1 MKLPENIIEML
12 RQKSGNDLYL
22 PSDCEFLSLDIESKL
37 GVHIGATTLKRLLG
51 FAQDERTP
59 HASTLEV
66 LAKYLG
72 YAHWE
77 DVVNQEEKYSSDFD
91 TPEDEIRAANLTVG
105 DRVNITYSPGR
116 HVVFEYVGDDYFVVV
131 EREGNKLE
139 LGDRLQIQ
147 NFILHHPFYA
157 RQVFWG
163 EECLGT
169 YSAAMVSGIDTL
181 KLIRK

>member
-1 MKLPENIIEML
+1 MRLPEFIIKML
-12 RQKSGNDLYL
+12 RKKSGNDLYL
-22 PSDCEFLSLDIESKL
+22 PSDCEFLSLDIESNL
-37 GVHIGATTLKRLLG
+37 GI
-51 FAQDERTP
+51 

-72 YAHWE
+72 YAHWR
-77 DVVNQEEKYSSDFD
+77 DVIHQEARCTSGFNSPK
-91 TPEDEIRAANLTVG
+91 DEIRSSSLSVG
-105 DRVNITYSPGR
+105 DRVDITYSPDR

-157 RQVFWG
+157 RNVYRG
-163 EECLGT
+163 DECLGP
-169 YSAAMVSGIDTL
+169 YSAAVVSGIDTL
-181 KLIRK
+181 KLIEK

>member
-1 MKLPENIIEML
+1 MRLPEFIIKML
-12 RQKSGNDLYL
+12 RKKSGNDLYL
-22 PSDCEFLSLDIESKL
+22 PSDCEFLSLDIESNL
-37 GVHIGATTLKRLLG
+37 GIHIGATTLKRLLG
-51 FAQDERTP
+51 FANDGRTP

-77 DVVNQEEKYSSDFD
+77 DAVNQEEKYSSGFD

-105 DRVNITYSPGR
+105 DRVDITYSPDR

-157 RQVFWG
+157 RNVYRG
-163 EECLGT
+163 DECLGP
-169 YSAAMVSGIDTL
+169 YSAAVVSGIDTL
-181 KLIRK
+181 KLIEK